1 MASRQTAGTTS
12 AFQYAAVATY
22 ASAST
27 DIALANQTSNPGS
40 AWMQSGGLGTNN
52 TAVSQVIPILPASA
66 TPSVN
71 GLTESGTTVTVTLGS
86 PHGLTIG
93 SSGQTVVISTAV
105 GGYNGTQTITNVT
118 TPYAF
123 TYTAGSSGL
132 TSPSGGGTAS
142 ILGGTSAALKP
153 WQPALN
159 GTTIAGSSTGPIEV
173 WSDGALWDTT
183 NSRYI
188 SPQLGGYD
196 PANFSPARN

>member
-12 AFQYAAVATY
+12 AFQYAAPGTY
-22 ASAST
+22 ANVAF
-27 DIALANQTSNPGS
+27 DIALANQTSNPGA
-40 AWMQSGGLGTNN
+40 AWMSTGNLGVSN
-52 TAVSQVIPILPASA
+52 TSVSQLIPILPANA

-71 GLTESGTTVTVTLGS
+71 GLTESGTTVTVVLGS

-105 GGYNGTQTITNVT
+105 GGYNGSFSITNVT

-123 TYTAGSSGL
+123 TYTATSGL

-142 ILGGTSAALKP
+142 ILGGTSAALRP
-153 WQPALN
+153 YQVSLN
-159 GTTIAGSSTGPIEV
+159 GATIGGSTCGPIEV

-188 SPQLGGYD
+188 YPQLGPID
-196 PANFSPARN
+196 PANLTTSRS